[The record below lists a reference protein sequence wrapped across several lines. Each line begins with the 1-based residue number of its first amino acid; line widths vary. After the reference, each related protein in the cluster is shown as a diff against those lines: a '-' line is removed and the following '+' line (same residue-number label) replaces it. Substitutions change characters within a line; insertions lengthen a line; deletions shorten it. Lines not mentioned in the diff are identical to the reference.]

1 MVRIRSTL
9 QPAAARNADPAKPD
23 DTGTSALTK
32 LPPILD
38 VQSVTKDFG
47 GVRAVDRCSLRIMP
61 GTITGLIGP
70 NGAGKT
76 TLFNVVAGALA
87 PTSGEIHFDG
97 QSITGLRPHQTFAH
111 GLIRTF
117 QIPREL
123 RRMTV
128 LENLMLVPAR
138 QSGEHLWC
146 SWLTPWKVAR
156 EERRTQA
163 RALDV
168 LELVNLAQLANELA
182 GNLSGGQKKLLE
194 LARTLMAEPKLV
206 LLDEPGAGINRTLLR
221 NLSAN
226 IVRASVER
234 NVTFLIIE
242 HDMRFV
248 MTMCDPVIVMA
259 NGSVISEGTPSEVQ
273 RDPHVLE
280 AYLGGRVSGT
290 A

>member
-1 MVRIRSTL
+1 MTNS
-9 QPAAARNADPAKPD
+9 
-23 DTGTSALTK
+23 
-32 LPPILD
+32 PPIL
-38 VQSVTKDFG
+38 QARNVTKDFG
-47 GVRAVDRCSLRIMP
+47 GVRAVDRCTLSVTP

-76 TLFNVVAGALA
+76 TLFNLVSGAFA
-87 PTSGEIHFDG
+87 PTSGRILFEG
-97 QSITGLRPHQTFAH
+97 QVISGLRPHQTFAR
-111 GLIRTF
+111 GLMRTF

-123 RRMTV
+123 KRMTV

-138 QSGEHLWC
+138 QSGERLW
-146 SWLTPWKVAR
+146 STWLTPWKVAR
-156 EERRTQA
+156 EERLIQA
-163 RALDV
+163 QALDV
-168 LELVNLAQLANELA
+168 LELVNLAHLANELA

-194 LARTLMAEPKLV
+194 LARTLMADPKIV

-221 NLSAN
+221 DLSAN

-234 NVTFLIIE
+234 NVTFFIIE

-259 NGSVISEGTPSEVQ
+259 NGQVIAEGPPVDIQ
-273 RDPHVLE
+273 RDPRVLE
-280 AYLGGRVSGT
+280 AYLGGRVNGS

>member
-1 MVRIRSTL
+1 MGPRLPGNV
-9 QPAAARNADPAKPD
+9 
-23 DTGTSALTK
+23 SAVVLDEGRGELTN
-32 LPPILD
+32 PTPILQVRD
-38 VQSVTKDFG
+38 VTKDFG
-47 GVRAVDRCSLRIMP
+47 GVRAVDRCTLDVSP

-76 TLFNVVAGALA
+76 TLFNLVAGALA
-87 PTSGEIHFDG
+87 PTSGRILFEG
-97 QSITGLRPHQTFAH
+97 QVVSGLRPHQTFAR
-111 GLIRTF
+111 GLMRTF

-123 RRMTV
+123 KRMTV

-138 QSGEHLWC
+138 QSGERLW
-146 SWLTPWKVAR
+146 STWLTPWNVAR
-156 EERRTQA
+156 EERRIQA
-163 RALDV
+163 QALDV
-168 LELVNLAQLANELA
+168 LELVKLAHLANELA

-194 LARTLMAEPKLV
+194 LARTLMAEPKMV

-221 NLSAN
+221 DLSAN

-234 NVTFLIIE
+234 NVTFFIIE

-259 NGSVISEGTPSEVQ
+259 NGGVIAEGPPVDIQ
-273 RDPHVLE
+273 RDPRVLE
-280 AYLGGRVSGT
+280 AYLGGRVNGP

>member
-1 MVRIRSTL
+1 MI
-9 QPAAARNADPAKPD
+9 ADPAKPD
-23 DTGTSALTK
+23 DPGTSALTQ

-38 VQSVTKDFG
+38 VQNVTKDFG

-97 QSITGLRPHQTFAH
+97 QSITGLRPHQTFAR
-111 GLIRTF
+111 GLVRTF

-138 QSGEHLWC
+138 QSGEHLWS

-168 LELVNLAQLANELA
+168 LELVNLAHLANELA

-221 NLSAN
+221 SLSAN

-259 NGSVISEGTPSEVQ
+259 NGSVISEGTPAKIQ
-273 RDPHVLE
+273 RDPQVLE

>member
-1 MVRIRSTL
+1 M
-9 QPAAARNADPAKPD
+9 
-23 DTGTSALTK
+23 TG
-32 LPPILD
+32 LPPILH
-38 VQSVTKDFG
+38 VQDVTKDFG
-47 GVRAVDRCSLRIMP
+47 GVRAVDRCSLTVMP

-76 TLFNVVAGALA
+76 TLFNLVAGALA
-87 PTSGEIHFDG
+87 PTGGEIIFDG
-97 QSITGLRPHQTFAH
+97 RHITGLRPHQTFAR
-111 GLIRTF
+111 GLMRTF

-138 QSGEHLWC
+138 QSGERLWAA
-146 SWLTPWKVAR
+146 WLTPWTVAR
-156 EERRTQA
+156 EEHRIQA
-163 RALDV
+163 QALDV
-168 LELVNLAQLANELA
+168 LELVNLADLANELA

-194 LARTLMAEPKLV
+194 LARTLMAKPKMV

-221 NLSAN
+221 DLSAN

-234 NVTFLIIE
+234 DVTFFIIE

-259 NGSVISEGTPSEVQ
+259 NGSVIAEGPPPEVQ
-273 RDPHVLE
+273 RDPVVLE
-280 AYLGGRVSGT
+280 AYLGGRRDGP

>member
-1 MVRIRSTL
+1 MGGEGKS
-9 QPAAARNADPAKPD
+9 D
-23 DTGTSALTK
+23 LTNSR
-32 LPPILD
+32 PILQ
-38 VQSVTKDFG
+38 VRSVTKDFG
-47 GVRAVDRCSLRIMP
+47 GVRAVDRCSLDVMP

-76 TLFNVVAGALA
+76 TLFNLVGGALA
-87 PTSGEIHFDG
+87 PTNG
-97 QSITGLRPHQTFAH
+97 QILFEGQAIGGLRPHQTFAR
-111 GLIRTF
+111 GLMRTF

-123 RRMTV
+123 KRMTV

-138 QSGEHLWC
+138 QSGERLW
-146 SWLTPWKVAR
+146 STWLTPWRVAR
-156 EERRTQA
+156 EERRIQA
-163 RALDV
+163 RALDT
-168 LELVNLAQLANELA
+168 LEFVNLVHLANELA

-194 LARTLMAEPKLV
+194 LARTLMAKPKMV

-259 NGSVISEGTPSEVQ
+259 NGSVISEGTPSAIQ
-273 RDPHVLE
+273 RNPQVLE
-280 AYLGGRVSGT
+280 AYLGGRISG
-290 A
+290 AA